1 MSLRSRGRTR
11 FRVAR
16 MAGFPGWRPSRYRLR
31 TRLMVTFGLISL
43 AVTAAGAVATW
54 YFATDYMLGQR
65 ERSVNRQATVNARFV
80 EGSLRAG
87 AGGLAQLVTG
97 LSATSDS
104 AVLVLRDDAWLTSGT
119 GISPGRIPAEILREV
134 EAGHAATQHV
144 RLDGAPVLIAAR
156 PLPTVQASYIEV
168 FPLRELDRAV
178 RFLSLTLLAMTTIS
192 CLFGTVLGLRASR
205 RALRPLA
212 ELNSAVHRIARGAPD
227 VRFPPTHDPDLAA
240 LAAAFTTTAADL
252 RRREE
257 RDARF
262 AGDVSHELRSPL
274 TTMVNAMAV
283 LSRRRG
289 DIPPSAGEALDLLSG
304 ELHRFER
311 LVADLLEISRSDH
324 GDDAWEPVN
333 LVELIRHAVPDARDV
348 MEPADGPP
356 APVINGDRRRLER
369 VIVNI
374 TDNARRHGH
383 GLVRLAVIS
392 PDEKVIRVEID
403 DAGPGIPVNDRT
415 RVFERFARGS
425 TVCRDAD
432 DSGTGLGLA
441 LAAEHVRRHHGHIW
455 VQDRPE
461 GGARFVIELP
471 RVRQ

>member
-1 MSLRSRGRTR
+1 M
-11 FRVAR
+11 AR
-16 MAGFPGWRPSRYRLR
+16 FPGWRPSQYRLQ
-31 TRLMVTFGLISL
+31 TRLMVTFSLISL

-54 YFATDYMLGQR
+54 YFATNYMLGQR
-65 ERSVNRQATVNARFV
+65 ERSANRQATVNARFV
-80 EGSLRAG
+80 EGSLRTG
-87 AGGLAQLVTG
+87 SDGLAQLVTG

-104 AVLVLRDDAWLTSGT
+104 AVLVLRDNAWLTSGT
-119 GISPGRIPAEILREV
+119 GISPGRIPAEILGQV
-134 EAGHAATQHV
+134 EAGRAATQHV
-144 RLDGAPVLIAAR
+144 RLNGGPVLIAAR

-178 RFLSLTLLAMTTIS
+178 RFLSLTLLATTIIS
-192 CLFGTVLGLRASR
+192 CLCGAALGLRASR

-212 ELNSAVHRIARGAPD
+212 ELNAAVHRIARGTPD

-283 LSRRRG
+283 LRRRRS
-289 DIPPSAGEALDLLSG
+289 DMPPSAGEALDLLSG

-324 GDDAWEPVN
+324 GDDTWEPVD
-333 LVELIRHAVPDARDV
+333 LAELIRHAVPSAREV
-348 MEPADGPP
+348 MEPADHTPT
-356 APVINGDRRRLER
+356 PVINGDRRRLER

-374 TDNARRHGH
+374 TDNARRHGQ
-383 GLVRLAVIS
+383 GLVRLAITA
-392 PDEKVIRVEID
+392 PDEKVVRVEVD

-425 TVCRDAD
+425 TTPRDAD
-432 DSGTGLGLA
+432 DSGAGLGLA
-441 LAAEHVRRHHGHIW
+441 LAAEHVRRHHGQIW
-455 VQDRPE
+455 VEERPG

-471 RVRQ
+471 SARA